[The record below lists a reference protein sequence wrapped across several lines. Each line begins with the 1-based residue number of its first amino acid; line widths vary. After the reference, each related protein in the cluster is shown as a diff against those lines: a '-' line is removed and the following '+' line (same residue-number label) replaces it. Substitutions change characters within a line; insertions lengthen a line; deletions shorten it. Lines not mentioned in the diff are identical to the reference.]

1 MNCLMAPVWSPG
13 EMACLRNRLII
24 QTHFKGG
31 EEVREECCPI
41 CLNNM
46 YKYTCVYVPC
56 KHAFHYKCLKELIE
70 VGKTYTCP
78 LCRYNFKETLPGV
91 GLLSDVADAADAANA
106 ADGPANDIDNI
117 IINMTIFSQM
127 ELYDFIFEL
136 LWRSYDLEEDDE
148 LLVEFDL

>member
-1 MNCLMAPVWSPG
+1 MNCLTPVWVPG
-13 EMACLRNRLII
+13 EMALLRNRLII

-31 EEVREECCPI
+31 EEWGEECCAI

-78 LCRYNFKETLPGV
+78 LCRYNFRETLPVV
-91 GLLSDVADAADAANA
+91 GLLAEAVSAEAEPANA
-106 ADGPANDIDNI
+106 TNENI
-117 IINMTIFSQM
+117 ITMTIFSQM

-136 LWRSYDLEEDDE
+136 LWRSYDLDTLEEGDE

>member
-1 MNCLMAPVWSPG
+1 MTPVWSSG
-13 EMACLRNRLII
+13 ETALLRNRLII

-31 EEVREECCPI
+31 EGVEECCPI

-56 KHAFHYKCLKELIE
+56 KHAFHYKCFKELIE

-91 GLLSDVADAADAANA
+91 GLLSDVAN
-106 ADGPANDIDNI
+106 GPASNGPATLDNI

-136 LWRSYDLEEDDE
+136 LWRSYDLDELEEDDE
-148 LLVEFDL
+148 LLVEFDI